1 MTLTAREQFIFH
13 VAYLMTLDNNGLLG
27 NKSLLSLVE
36 SVLTTRCRELTDK
49 QVEQLLSDIDNE
61 VEICM
66 DDFIVDKKNLED
78 FFEFI

>member
-1 MTLTAREQFIFH
+1 
-13 VAYLMTLDNNGLLG
+13 MTLDNNGLLG

-66 DDFIVDKKNLED
+66 YDFIVDKKNLED
-78 FFEFI
+78 LK